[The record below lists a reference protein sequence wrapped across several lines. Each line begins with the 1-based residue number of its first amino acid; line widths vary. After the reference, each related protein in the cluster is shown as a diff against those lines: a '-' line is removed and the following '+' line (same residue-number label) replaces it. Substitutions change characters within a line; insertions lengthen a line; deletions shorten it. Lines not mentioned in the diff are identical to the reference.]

1 MSDTL
6 RVAGLTAEQVHAW
19 WQRPATWERL
29 GSPWSPAE
37 VPSPPGALR
46 VDADDQDLVLTLP
59 EAMSKGPQAHPS
71 WRAFRARRI
80 GDDLARLAELA
91 DHPSKRV
98 AITGATGLVGS
109 ALASMLG
116 SFGHDVL
123 TFSRSRGGPKTVLWD
138 PDQGPPE
145 GSLDTVDAVV
155 HLAGEPI
162 SGPRWT
168 PERKRLLRQSRVG
181 PTSALAHA
189 IVRTG
194 RPIDLVSASAVG
206 WWGHQDHDIDDR
218 APAGTGFLAETALA
232 WEAAAEPARIA
243 GLRVVHPRIGIVVAG
258 RGGMLSAILPSA
270 RLGLGGPI
278 AGGQQGVPWVA
289 LDDLA
294 AMLAHAAIRPTWSG
308 PFAAVSPSPVTQAV
322 FAKTLGDVLGRPAW
336 LPAPGIAVRAALG
349 EQGQALVIEGAQ
361 IRPSTLQALGFRWAF
376 PELEDALR
384 FELGKLPAR

>member
-1 MSDTL
+1 M

-19 WQRPATWERL
+19 WQRPATWQRL
-29 GSPWSPAE
+29 ESPWDPAE
-37 VPSPPGALR
+37 TPSPPGELR
-46 VDADDQDLVLTLP
+46 VEEDGQDLVLTLP
-59 EAMSKGPQAHPS
+59 HAASHGGQAHPS
-71 WRAFRARRI
+71 WPAFRALRI
-80 GDDLARLAELA
+80 ADDLARLATLA
-91 DHPSKRV
+91 HHPTKRI

-109 ALASMLG
+109 ALASLLG
-116 SFGHDVL
+116 SLGHDVL
-123 TFSRSRGGPKTVLWD
+123 TFSRKPGGPNTVRWD
-138 PDQGPPE
+138 PESGPPE
-145 GSLDTVDAVV
+145 GSLDGVDAVV

-189 IVRTG
+189 IVRSG

-232 WEAAAEPARIA
+232 WEAAAEPARAA
-243 GLRVVHPRIGIVVAG
+243 GLRVVHPRVGIVVAG

-278 AGGQQGVPWVA
+278 AGGHQGVPWVA

-308 PFAAVSPSPVTQAV
+308 PFAAVSPKPVTQAL
-322 FAKTLGDVLGRPAW
+322 FAQTLGRVLGRPAW
-336 LPAPGIAVRAALG
+336 LPTPGFAVRAALG
-349 EQGQALVIEGAQ
+349 EQGQALVIEGAKIQ
-361 IRPSTLQALGFRWAF
+361 PSTLQALGFRWAY
-376 PELEDALR
+376 PDLEDALR
-384 FELGKLPAR
+384 FELGKLPAG